1 MTRTGPQPSCRIE
14 RHQELDMMRILVADA
29 ISEAGVDL
37 LRRSPGFEV
46 TVRTGMDPAELADTL
61 GAFDAVLVR
70 SATKLTGAALAR
82 PGRLRVIG
90 RAGTGVDNVD
100 LEAATRAGVVVMNTP
115 GGNSVAAAEL
125 TLAHLLALAR
135 HVVQAHADLRAGRWE
150 RKRHVGVELDGKTL
164 GVVGL
169 GRIGREVAR
178 RARGLRMEVV
188 GYDPYVSDDVAAGIG
203 VRSLPLDEL
212 LAASDFVTLHL
223 PLTPETRHVIDAAK
237 LARMRPGSRL
247 INCARG
253 GLVDENALY
262 EALQSGHVAGAALDV
277 FESEPPT
284 DRRLVEHPR
293 VVATPHL
300 GASTQEAQERV
311 GTEIAIKVRDYL
323 QSGTI
328 LDAVNFPSIDRDSSA
343 RVAPVMDLAVRL
355 GSFLGQIAEGGHRRL
370 DVRAFGNM
378 AEPPLRPLV
387 MAAVKGLLAR
397 AVEGGVSYV
406 NALLLARERGITVE
420 EGRSSEAGPYAG
432 LLRLT
437 LETDRGRTTVAGTL
451 LAADRPRL
459 VEVDGVP
466 IESRPQ
472 GHMLFIRNRDL
483 PGVLGRIGT
492 ILGRA
497 AVNIAGI
504 HLGRMTEG
512 GEAISILDVD
522 SPVPAGA
529 VAEIAALDEVLT
541 VRTVEV

>member
-1 MTRTGPQPSCRIE
+1 
-14 RHQELDMMRILVADA
+14 MMRILVADA
-29 ISEAGVDL
+29 ISDAGVQL
-37 LRRSPGFEV
+37 LRDTPGIEV
-46 TVRTGMDPAELADTL
+46 TVRTRLDPGELADTL
-61 GAFDAVLVR
+61 GSFDAVLVR
-70 SATKLTGAALAR
+70 SATKLTAASLAR

-90 RAGTGVDNVD
+90 RAGTGVDNID

-135 HVVQAHADLRAGRWE
+135 NLVQANADLRAGKWE
-150 RKRHVGVELDGKTL
+150 RKKHLGVELDGKTL

-188 GYDPYVSDDVAAGIG
+188 GYDPYVSDEVAAGIG
-203 VRSLPLDEL
+203 VRSLPLEEL
-212 LAASDFVTLHL
+212 MAASDFVTLHL
-223 PLTPETRHVIDAAK
+223 PLSPETRHLIDASM
-237 LARMRPGSRL
+237 LGRMKPGSRL

-253 GLVDENALY
+253 GLLDESALF
-262 EALQSGHVAGAALDV
+262 EALESGQLGGAALDV
-277 FESEPPT
+277 FEVEPPT

-311 GTEIAIKVRDYL
+311 GTEIALKVRDYL

-343 RVAPVMDLAVRL
+343 RVAPVMDLAARL
-355 GSFLGQIAEGGHRRL
+355 GSFLGQIAAGGHRRL

-378 AEPPLRPLV
+378 AESPLRPLV
-387 MAAVKGLLAR
+387 MAAVKGLLSR

-420 EGRSSEAGPYAG
+420 EARSSEASPYAG
-432 LLRLT
+432 MLRLT

-466 IESRPQ
+466 IESRPR

-483 PGVLGRIGT
+483 PGVLGKVGS
-492 ILGRA
+492 ILGQA
-497 AVNIAGI
+497 SVNIAGI
-504 HLGRMTEG
+504 HLGRVTEG

-522 SPVPAGA
+522 SPAPAAA
-529 VAEIAALDEVLT
+529 VAEIAGLDEVLT
-541 VRTVEV
+541 VRTVVV